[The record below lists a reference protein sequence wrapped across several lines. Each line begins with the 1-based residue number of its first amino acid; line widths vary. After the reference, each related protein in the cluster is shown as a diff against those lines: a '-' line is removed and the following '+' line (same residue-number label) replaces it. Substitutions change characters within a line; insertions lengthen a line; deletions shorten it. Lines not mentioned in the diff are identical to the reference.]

1 MTGGSTLER
10 PREALSALY
19 PIPRQTNVHLGRLY
33 VTDECFAAE
42 DARVRPGGA
51 AWLRDATE
59 ASDRALGVVPTTA
72 EWA

>member
-1 MTGGSTLER
+1 M
-10 PREALSALY
+10 
-19 PIPRQTNVHLGRLY
+19 HLGRLY

-59 ASDRALGVVPTTA
+59 ASDRALGVVPATA

>member
-42 DARVRPGGA
+42 
-51 AWLRDATE
+51 WLRDATE
-59 ASDRALGVVPTTA
+59 ASDRALGVVPATA